1 MIIALALIAMAPADA
16 AAQAPED
23 PDVMICR
30 SVPTIGSRL
39 ARQRRCA
46 TRAQWEENARNERR
60 STEDAQ
66 LSQTQPQ
73 GMTPGDRGAAAG
85 RYVAPPAR
93 GNTPR

>member
-1 MIIALALIAMAPADA
+1 MFLVLALIAAEPASTAAP
-16 AAQAPED
+16 D
-23 PDVMICR
+23 PNEMICR
-30 SVPTIGSRL
+30 SVGAIGSRL

-66 LSQTQPQ
+66 LGQTNPQ
-73 GMTPGDRGAAAG
+73 GFNPGERGASAG

-93 GNTPR
+93 GATPN